1 MALTATEEAFLAGHR
16 LGRLATIGPGG
27 GPQVKPVGF
36 AYHRELGTIDISGF
50 NMAQSAKYRNVRRHP
65 EVAFVVDT
73 GAPAGFTDAHFL
85 EIRGVAEAVA
95 GQVPSFPD
103 AAAEIIRI
111 HPRRV
116 IGFNIDPEQPGLS
129 IRDVGPGQRQPG
141 QRQPGQ
147 RQPGQRQPGQRQ
159 PGQPQPGQPQPGQP
173 QPGRPDEWHRPDKRR
188 EDGRAAADADG
199 ARPVLG
205 AGGLAADGAAEA
217 VRGLVTE
224 LQAGLDAR
232 DADVYNR
239 HFAADVIWGSPFG
252 ATVSGYDRLHA
263 IHVQLKRERRG
274 GPSSRYEIVAVLSPA
289 PDVALAQVRRVALD
303 PDGQP
308 VTPSGD
314 LTASFSEMAL
324 YVLVRRDGIW
334 WLAAGQNTPVQPV
347 PRR

>member
-1 MALTATEEAFLAGHR
+1 VAGMALTATEEAFLAGHR

-36 AYHRELGTIDISGF
+36 AYNRELGTIDISGF
-50 NMAQSAKYRNVRRHP
+50 NMAQSAKYRNVQRHP

-73 GAPAGFTDAHFL
+73 GAGAGFTDVHFL

-116 IGFNIDPEQPGLS
+116 IGFNIDPERPGLS
-129 IRDVGPGQRQPG
+129 IRDVGT
-141 QRQPGQ
+141 
-147 RQPGQRQPGQRQ
+147 
-159 PGQPQPGQPQPGQP
+159 GQP
-173 QPGRPDEWHRPDKRR
+173 QPGRPDKRHRHDERHEERR
-188 EDGRAAADADG
+188 AVADAGGD
-199 ARPVLG
+199 RPVLG
-205 AGGLAADGAAEA
+205 AGGLATGGAAEA
-217 VRGLVTE
+217 VQGLVAE
-224 LQAGLDAR
+224 LQAGLDSR

-252 ATVSGYDRLHA
+252 ATVHGYDRLHA
-263 IHVQLKRERRG
+263 IHIQLKREQRG

-308 VTPSGD
+308 VTPSADMTG
-314 LTASFSEMAL
+314 SFSEMAL
-324 YVLVRRDGIW
+324 YVLVRRDGTW

>member
-36 AYHRELGTIDISGF
+36 AYNRELGTIDISGF
-50 NMAQSAKYRNVRRHP
+50 NMAQSAKYRNVQRHP

-73 GAPAGFTDAHFL
+73 GAGAGFTDVHFL

-116 IGFNIDPEQPGLS
+116 IGFNIDPERPGLS
-129 IRDVGPGQRQPG
+129 IRDVGT
-141 QRQPGQ
+141 
-147 RQPGQRQPGQRQ
+147 
-159 PGQPQPGQPQPGQP
+159 GQP
-173 QPGRPDEWHRPDKRR
+173 QPGRPDKRHRHDERHEERR
-188 EDGRAAADADG
+188 AVADAGGD
-199 ARPVLG
+199 RPVLG
-205 AGGLAADGAAEA
+205 AGGLATGGAAEA
-217 VRGLVTE
+217 VQGLVAE
-224 LQAGLDAR
+224 LQAGLDSR

-252 ATVSGYDRLHA
+252 ATVHGYDRLHA
-263 IHVQLKRERRG
+263 IHIQLKREQRG

-308 VTPSGD
+308 VTPSADMTG
-314 LTASFSEMAL
+314 SFSEMAL
-324 YVLVRRDGIW
+324 YVLVRRDGTW

>member
-1 MALTATEEAFLAGHR
+1 MAGMALTATEEAFLAGHR

-36 AYHRELGTIDISGF
+36 AYNRELGTIDISGF
-50 NMAQSAKYRNVRRHP
+50 NMAQSAKYRNVQRHP

-73 GAPAGFTDAHFL
+73 GAGAGFTDVHFL

-116 IGFNIDPEQPGLS
+116 IGFNIDPERPGLS
-129 IRDVGPGQRQPG
+129 IRDVGT
-141 QRQPGQ
+141 
-147 RQPGQRQPGQRQ
+147 
-159 PGQPQPGQPQPGQP
+159 GQP
-173 QPGRPDEWHRPDKRR
+173 QPGRPDKRHRHDERHEERR
-188 EDGRAAADADG
+188 AVADAGGD
-199 ARPVLG
+199 RPVLG
-205 AGGLAADGAAEA
+205 AGGLATGGAAEA
-217 VRGLVTE
+217 VQGLVAE
-224 LQAGLDAR
+224 LQAGLDSR

-252 ATVSGYDRLHA
+252 ATVHGYDRLHA
-263 IHVQLKRERRG
+263 IHIQLKREQRG

-308 VTPSGD
+308 VTPSADMTG
-314 LTASFSEMAL
+314 SFSEMAL
-324 YVLVRRDGIW
+324 YVLVRRDGTW

>member
-16 LGRLATIGPGG
+16 LGRLATIGSGG

-36 AYHRELGTIDISGF
+36 AYNRELGTIDISGF
-50 NMAQSAKYRNVRRHP
+50 NMAQSAKYRNVQRHP
-65 EVAFVVDT
+65 EAAFVADT
-73 GAPAGFTDAHFL
+73 GAGAGFTDVHFL

-95 GQVPSFPD
+95 GQLPSFPD

-116 IGFNIDPEQPGLS
+116 IGFNIDPERPGLS
-129 IRDVGPGQRQPG
+129 IRDVGTGQRQS
-141 QRQPGQ
+141 
-147 RQPGQRQPGQRQ
+147 
-159 PGQPQPGQPQPGQP
+159 
-173 QPGRPDEWHRPDKRR
+173 GRPDERHRPDERR
-188 EDGRAAADADG
+188 EERRAVADAAG

-205 AGGLAADGAAEA
+205 AGGLAADSAAEA
-217 VRGLVTE
+217 VQGLVAE

-252 ATVSGYDRLHA
+252 ATVHGYDRLHA
-263 IHVQLKRERRG
+263 IHVQLKREQRG
-274 GPSSRYEIVAVLSPA
+274 GPSSRYEFVAVLSPA

-308 VTPSGD
+308 VMPSAD
-314 LTASFSEMAL
+314 LTGSFSEMAL
-324 YVLVRRDGIW
+324 YVLVRRNGTW

-347 PRR
+347 PGR

>member
-1 MALTATEEAFLAGHR
+1 MAGMALTATEEAFLAGHR

-36 AYHRELGTIDISGF
+36 AYNRELGTIDISGF
-50 NMAQSAKYRNVRRHP
+50 NMAQSAKYRNVQRHP

-73 GAPAGFTDAHFL
+73 GAGAGFTDVHFL

-116 IGFNIDPEQPGLS
+116 IGFNIAPERPGLS
-129 IRDVGPGQRQPG
+129 IRDVGT
-141 QRQPGQ
+141 
-147 RQPGQRQPGQRQ
+147 
-159 PGQPQPGQPQPGQP
+159 GQP
-173 QPGRPDEWHRPDKRR
+173 QPGRPDKRHRPDERHEERR
-188 EDGRAAADADG
+188 AVADAGGD
-199 ARPVLG
+199 RPVLG
-205 AGGLAADGAAEA
+205 AGGLATGGAAEA
-217 VRGLVTE
+217 VQGLVAE
-224 LQAGLDAR
+224 LQAGLDSR

-252 ATVSGYDRLHA
+252 ATVHGYDRLHA
-263 IHVQLKRERRG
+263 IHVQLKREQRG

-308 VTPSGD
+308 VTPSAD
-314 LTASFSEMAL
+314 LTGSFSEMAL
-324 YVLVRRDGIW
+324 YVLVRRDGTW

>member
-1 MALTATEEAFLAGHR
+1 VAGMALTATEEAFLAGHT
-16 LGRLATIGPGG
+16 LGRLATIGPGS

-36 AYHRELGTIDISGF
+36 TYNRELGTIDISGF
-50 NMAQSAKYRNVRRHP
+50 NMAQSAKYRNVQRHP

-73 GAPAGFTDAHFL
+73 GAGAGFTDAHFL

-116 IGFNIDPEQPGLS
+116 IGFNIDPELPGLS
-129 IRDVGPGQRQPG
+129 IRDVGM
-141 QRQPGQ
+141 
-147 RQPGQRQPGQRQ
+147 
-159 PGQPQPGQPQPGQP
+159 GQP
-173 QPGRPDEWHRPDKRR
+173 QPGRPDKRHRPDK
-188 EDGRAAADADG
+188 EEETRAVADADG
-199 ARPVLG
+199 DRPVFG
-205 AGGLAADGAAEA
+205 ARGLAADGAAEA
-217 VRGLVTE
+217 VQGLVAE
-224 LQAGLDAR
+224 LQAGLDSH

-252 ATVSGYDRLHA
+252 ATVHGYDRLHA
-263 IHVQLKRERRG
+263 IHVQLKREQRG

-308 VTPSGD
+308 VIPSAD
-314 LTASFSEMAL
+314 LTGSFSEMAL
-324 YVLVRRDGIW
+324 YVLVRRDGTW
-334 WLAAGQNTPVQPV
+334 WLAAGQNTPIQPV
-347 PRR
+347 PRQ

>member
-1 MALTATEEAFLAGHR
+1 
-16 LGRLATIGPGG
+16 
-27 GPQVKPVGF
+27 
-36 AYHRELGTIDISGF
+36 
-50 NMAQSAKYRNVRRHP
+50 
-65 EVAFVVDT
+65 VAFVVDT
-73 GAPAGFTDAHFL
+73 GAGAGFTDVHFL

-116 IGFNIDPEQPGLS
+116 IGFNIDPERPGLS
-129 IRDVGPGQRQPG
+129 IRDVGT
-141 QRQPGQ
+141 
-147 RQPGQRQPGQRQ
+147 
-159 PGQPQPGQPQPGQP
+159 GQP
-173 QPGRPDEWHRPDKRR
+173 QPGRPDKRHRHDERHEERR
-188 EDGRAAADADG
+188 AVADAGGD
-199 ARPVLG
+199 RPVLG
-205 AGGLAADGAAEA
+205 AGGLATGGAAEA
-217 VRGLVTE
+217 VQGLVAE
-224 LQAGLDAR
+224 LQAGLDSR

-252 ATVSGYDRLHA
+252 ATVHGYDRLHA
-263 IHVQLKRERRG
+263 IHIQLKREQRG

-308 VTPSGD
+308 VTPSADMTG
-314 LTASFSEMAL
+314 SFSEMAL
-324 YVLVRRDGIW
+324 YVLVRRDGTW

>member
-36 AYHRELGTIDISGF
+36 AYNRELGTIDISGF
-50 NMAQSAKYRNVRRHP
+50 NMAQSAKYRNVQRHP

-73 GAPAGFTDAHFL
+73 GAGAGFTDVHFL

-95 GQVPSFPD
+95 GQLPSFPD
-103 AAAEIIRI
+103 AAVEIIRI

-116 IGFNIDPEQPGLS
+116 IGFNIDPERPGLS
-129 IRDVGPGQRQPG
+129 IRDVGT
-141 QRQPGQ
+141 
-147 RQPGQRQPGQRQ
+147 
-159 PGQPQPGQPQPGQP
+159 GQP
-173 QPGRPDEWHRPDKRR
+173 QPGRPDKRHRHDERHEERR
-188 EDGRAAADADG
+188 AVADAGGD
-199 ARPVLG
+199 RPVLG
-205 AGGLAADGAAEA
+205 AGGLATGGAAEA
-217 VRGLVTE
+217 VQGLVAE
-224 LQAGLDAR
+224 LQAGLDSR

-252 ATVSGYDRLHA
+252 ATVHGYDRLHA
-263 IHVQLKRERRG
+263 IHIQLKREQRG

-308 VTPSGD
+308 VTPSAD
-314 LTASFSEMAL
+314 LTGSFSEMAL
-324 YVLVRRDGIW
+324 YVLVRRDGTW

>member
-1 MALTATEEAFLAGHR
+1 MAGMALTATEEAFLAGHR

-36 AYHRELGTIDISGF
+36 AYNRELGTIDISGF
-50 NMAQSAKYRNVRRHP
+50 NMAQSAKYRNVQRHP

-73 GAPAGFTDAHFL
+73 GAGAGFTDVHFL

-116 IGFNIDPEQPGLS
+116 IGFNIDPERPGLS
-129 IRDVGPGQRQPG
+129 IRDVGT
-141 QRQPGQ
+141 
-147 RQPGQRQPGQRQ
+147 
-159 PGQPQPGQPQPGQP
+159 GQP
-173 QPGRPDEWHRPDKRR
+173 QPGRPDKRHRHDERHEERR
-188 EDGRAAADADG
+188 AVADAGGD
-199 ARPVLG
+199 RPVLG
-205 AGGLAADGAAEA
+205 AGGLATGGAAEA
-217 VRGLVTE
+217 VQGLVAE
-224 LQAGLDAR
+224 LQAGLDSR

-252 ATVSGYDRLHA
+252 ATVHGYDRLHA
-263 IHVQLKRERRG
+263 IHIQLKREQRG

-308 VTPSGD
+308 VTPSAD
-314 LTASFSEMAL
+314 LTGSFSEMAL
-324 YVLVRRDGIW
+324 YVLVRRDGTW

>member
-1 MALTATEEAFLAGHR
+1 MVLTATEEAFLAGHR
-16 LGRLATIGPGG
+16 LGRLATVGPSG

-36 AYHRELGTIDISGF
+36 AYNHELGTIDISGF
-50 NMAQSAKYRNVRRHP
+50 NMAQSTKYRNVQRHP

-73 GAPAGFTDAHFL
+73 GAGAGFTDVHFL

-116 IGFNIDPEQPGLS
+116 IGFNVDPERPGLS
-129 IRDVGPGQRQPG
+129 IRDVGT
-141 QRQPGQ
+141 
-147 RQPGQRQPGQRQ
+147 
-159 PGQPQPGQPQPGQP
+159 GQPQPGQPQRGQP
-173 QPGRPDEWHRPDKRR
+173 QPGRPDKRHRPDQPMEERR
-188 EDGRAAADADG
+188 AVADADG
-199 ARPVLG
+199 DRPVLG
-205 AGGLAADGAAEA
+205 AGGPAADGAAEA
-217 VRGLVTE
+217 VQGLVAE
-224 LQAGLDAR
+224 LQAGLDSR

-252 ATVSGYDRLHA
+252 ATVHGYDRLHA

-308 VTPSGD
+308 VTSSAD
-314 LTASFSEMAL
+314 LAGSFSEMAL
-324 YVLVRRDGIW
+324 YVLVRRDGTW
-334 WLAAGQNTPVQPV
+334 WLAAGQNTVVQPV

>member
-36 AYHRELGTIDISGF
+36 AYNRELGTIDISGF
-50 NMAQSAKYRNVRRHP
+50 NMAQSAKYRNVQRHP

-73 GAPAGFTDAHFL
+73 GAGAGFTDVHFL

-116 IGFNIDPEQPGLS
+116 IGFNIDPERPGLS
-129 IRDVGPGQRQPG
+129 IRDVGT
-141 QRQPGQ
+141 
-147 RQPGQRQPGQRQ
+147 
-159 PGQPQPGQPQPGQP
+159 GQP
-173 QPGRPDEWHRPDKRR
+173 QPGRPDKRHRHDERHEERR
-188 EDGRAAADADG
+188 AVADAGGD
-199 ARPVLG
+199 RPVLG
-205 AGGLAADGAAEA
+205 AGGLATGGAAEA
-217 VRGLVTE
+217 VQGLVAE
-224 LQAGLDAR
+224 LQAGLDSR

-252 ATVSGYDRLHA
+252 ATVHGYDRLHA
-263 IHVQLKRERRG
+263 IHIQLKREQRG

-308 VTPSGD
+308 VTPSAD
-314 LTASFSEMAL
+314 LTGSFSEMAL
-324 YVLVRRDGIW
+324 YVLVRRDGTW

>member
-1 MALTATEEAFLAGHR
+1 MAGMALTATEEAFLAGHR

-36 AYHRELGTIDISGF
+36 AYNRELGTIDISGF
-50 NMAQSAKYRNVRRHP
+50 NMAQSAKYRNVQRHP

-73 GAPAGFTDAHFL
+73 GAGAGFTDVHFL

-116 IGFNIDPEQPGLS
+116 IGFNIDPERPGLS
-129 IRDVGPGQRQPG
+129 IRDVGT
-141 QRQPGQ
+141 
-147 RQPGQRQPGQRQ
+147 
-159 PGQPQPGQPQPGQP
+159 GQP
-173 QPGRPDEWHRPDKRR
+173 QPGRPDKRHRPDERHEERR
-188 EDGRAAADADG
+188 AVADAGGD
-199 ARPVLG
+199 RPVLG
-205 AGGLAADGAAEA
+205 AGGLATGGAAEA
-217 VRGLVTE
+217 VQGLVAE
-224 LQAGLDAR
+224 LQAGLDSR

-252 ATVSGYDRLHA
+252 ATVHGYDRLHA
-263 IHVQLKRERRG
+263 IHIQLKREQRG

-308 VTPSGD
+308 VTPSAD
-314 LTASFSEMAL
+314 LTGSFSERAL
-324 YVLVRRDGIW
+324 YVLVRRDGTW

>member
-1 MALTATEEAFLAGHR
+1 VAGMALTATEEAFLAGHR

-36 AYHRELGTIDISGF
+36 AYNRELGTIDISGF
-50 NMAQSAKYRNVRRHP
+50 NMAQSAKYRNVQRHP

-73 GAPAGFTDAHFL
+73 GAGAGFTDVHFL

-95 GQVPSFPD
+95 GQVPSFLD

-116 IGFNIDPEQPGLS
+116 IGFNIDPERPGLS
-129 IRDVGPGQRQPG
+129 IRDVGT
-141 QRQPGQ
+141 
-147 RQPGQRQPGQRQ
+147 
-159 PGQPQPGQPQPGQP
+159 GQP
-173 QPGRPDEWHRPDKRR
+173 QPGRPDKRHRPDERHEERR
-188 EDGRAAADADG
+188 AVADAGGD
-199 ARPVLG
+199 RPVLG
-205 AGGLAADGAAEA
+205 AGGLATGGAAEA
-217 VRGLVTE
+217 VQGLVAE
-224 LQAGLDAR
+224 LQAGLDSR

-252 ATVSGYDRLHA
+252 ATVHGYDRLHA
-263 IHVQLKRERRG
+263 IHIQLKREQRG

-308 VTPSGD
+308 VTPSAD
-314 LTASFSEMAL
+314 LTGSFSEMAL
-324 YVLVRRDGIW
+324 YVLVRRDGTW

>member
-1 MALTATEEAFLAGHR
+1 VAGMALTATEEAFLAGHR

-36 AYHRELGTIDISGF
+36 AYNRELGTIDISGF
-50 NMAQSAKYRNVRRHP
+50 NMAQSAKYRNVQRHP

-73 GAPAGFTDAHFL
+73 GAGAGFTDVHFL

-116 IGFNIDPEQPGLS
+116 IGFNIDPERPGLS
-129 IRDVGPGQRQPG
+129 IRDVGT
-141 QRQPGQ
+141 
-147 RQPGQRQPGQRQ
+147 
-159 PGQPQPGQPQPGQP
+159 GQP
-173 QPGRPDEWHRPDKRR
+173 QPGRPDKRHRPDERHEERR
-188 EDGRAAADADG
+188 AVADAGGD
-199 ARPVLG
+199 RPVLG
-205 AGGLAADGAAEA
+205 AGGLATGGAAEA
-217 VRGLVTE
+217 VQGLVAE
-224 LQAGLDAR
+224 LQAGLDSR

-252 ATVSGYDRLHA
+252 ATVHGYDRLHA
-263 IHVQLKRERRG
+263 IHIQLKREQRG

-308 VTPSGD
+308 VTPSAD
-314 LTASFSEMAL
+314 LTGSFSEMAL
-324 YVLVRRDGIW
+324 YVLVRRDGTW

>member
-1 MALTATEEAFLAGHR
+1 VAGMALTATEEAFLAGHR

-36 AYHRELGTIDISGF
+36 AYNRELGTIDISGF
-50 NMAQSAKYRNVRRHP
+50 NMAQSAKYRNVQRHP

-73 GAPAGFTDAHFL
+73 GAGAGFTDVHFL

-116 IGFNIDPEQPGLS
+116 IGFNIDPERPGLS
-129 IRDVGPGQRQPG
+129 IRDVGT
-141 QRQPGQ
+141 
-147 RQPGQRQPGQRQ
+147 
-159 PGQPQPGQPQPGQP
+159 GQP
-173 QPGRPDEWHRPDKRR
+173 QPGRPDKRHRHDERHEERR
-188 EDGRAAADADG
+188 AVADAGGD
-199 ARPVLG
+199 RPVLG
-205 AGGLAADGAAEA
+205 AGGLATGGAAEA
-217 VRGLVTE
+217 VQGLVAE
-224 LQAGLDAR
+224 LQAGLDSR

-252 ATVSGYDRLHA
+252 ATVHGYDRLHA
-263 IHVQLKRERRG
+263 IHIQLKREQRG

-308 VTPSGD
+308 VTPSAD
-314 LTASFSEMAL
+314 LTGSFSEMAL
-324 YVLVRRDGIW
+324 YVLVRRDGTW

>member
-1 MALTATEEAFLAGHR
+1 VAGMALTATEEAFLAGHR

-36 AYHRELGTIDISGF
+36 AYNRELGTIDISGF
-50 NMAQSAKYRNVRRHP
+50 NMAQSAKYRNVQRHP

-73 GAPAGFTDAHFL
+73 GAGAGFTDVHFL

-116 IGFNIDPEQPGLS
+116 IGFNIDPERPGLS
-129 IRDVGPGQRQPG
+129 IRDVGT
-141 QRQPGQ
+141 
-147 RQPGQRQPGQRQ
+147 
-159 PGQPQPGQPQPGQP
+159 GQP
-173 QPGRPDEWHRPDKRR
+173 QPGRPDKRHRPDERHEERR
-188 EDGRAAADADG
+188 AVADAGGD
-199 ARPVLG
+199 RPVLG
-205 AGGLAADGAAEA
+205 AGGLATGGAAEA
-217 VRGLVTE
+217 VQGLVAE
-224 LQAGLDAR
+224 LQAGLDSR

-252 ATVSGYDRLHA
+252 ATVHGYDRLHA
-263 IHVQLKRERRG
+263 IHIQLKREQRG

-308 VTPSGD
+308 VTPSADMTG
-314 LTASFSEMAL
+314 SFSEMAL
-324 YVLVRRDGIW
+324 YVLVRRDGTW

>member
-1 MALTATEEAFLAGHR
+1 MALTATEEAFLAGHT
-16 LGRLATIGPGG
+16 LGRLATIGPGP

-36 AYHRELGTIDISGF
+36 AYNRELGTIDISGF
-50 NMAQSAKYRNVRRHP
+50 NMAQSAKYRNVQRHP

-73 GAPAGFTDAHFL
+73 GAGAGFTDVHFL

-116 IGFNIDPEQPGLS
+116 IGFNIDPELPGLS
-129 IRDVGPGQRQPG
+129 TRDVGT
-141 QRQPGQ
+141 
-147 RQPGQRQPGQRQ
+147 
-159 PGQPQPGQPQPGQP
+159 GQP
-173 QPGRPDEWHRPDKRR
+173 QPGRPDERHRPDKEEQPGRPDERHRPDR
-188 EDGRAAADADG
+188 EEETRAVADADG
-199 ARPVLG
+199 DRPVLG

-217 VRGLVTE
+217 VQGLVAE
-224 LQAGLDAR
+224 LQAGLDAH

-252 ATVSGYDRLHA
+252 ATVHGYDRLHA
-263 IHVQLKRERRG
+263 IHVQLRREQRG
-274 GPSSRYEIVAVLSPA
+274 GPSSRYEIAAVLSPA

-308 VTPSGD
+308 VIPSAD
-314 LTASFSEMAL
+314 LTGSFSEMAL
-324 YVLVRRDGIW
+324 YVLVRRDETW

>member
-1 MALTATEEAFLAGHR
+1 M
-16 LGRLATIGPGG
+16 
-27 GPQVKPVGF
+27 KPVGF
-36 AYHRELGTIDISGF
+36 AYNRELGTIDISGF
-50 NMAQSAKYRNVRRHP
+50 NMAQSAKYRNVQRHP

-73 GAPAGFTDAHFL
+73 GAGAGFTDVHFL

-116 IGFNIDPEQPGLS
+116 IGFNIDPERPGLS
-129 IRDVGPGQRQPG
+129 IRDVGT
-141 QRQPGQ
+141 
-147 RQPGQRQPGQRQ
+147 
-159 PGQPQPGQPQPGQP
+159 GQP
-173 QPGRPDEWHRPDKRR
+173 QPGRPDKRHRHDERHEERR
-188 EDGRAAADADG
+188 AVADAGGD
-199 ARPVLG
+199 RPVLG
-205 AGGLAADGAAEA
+205 AGGLATGGAAEA
-217 VRGLVTE
+217 VQGLVAE
-224 LQAGLDAR
+224 LQAGLDSR

-252 ATVSGYDRLHA
+252 ATVHGYDRLHA
-263 IHVQLKRERRG
+263 IHIQLKREQRG

-308 VTPSGD
+308 VTPSAD
-314 LTASFSEMAL
+314 LTGSFSEMAL
-324 YVLVRRDGIW
+324 YVLVRRDGTW

>member
-1 MALTATEEAFLAGHR
+1 MAGMVLTATEEAFLAGHT
-16 LGRLATIGPGG
+16 LGRLATVGPGG

-36 AYHRELGTIDISGF
+36 AYNHELGTVDISGF
-50 NMAQSAKYRNVRRHP
+50 NMAQSAKYRNVQRHP

-73 GAPAGFTDAHFL
+73 GAGAGFTDVHFL

-116 IGFNIDPEQPGLS
+116 IGFNVDPERPGLS
-129 IRDVGPGQRQPG
+129 IRDVGTD
-141 QRQPGQ
+141 
-147 RQPGQRQPGQRQ
+147 
-159 PGQPQPGQPQPGQP
+159 QP
-173 QPGRPDEWHRPDKRR
+173 QPGRPDKRHRPDQRTEERR
-188 EDGRAAADADG
+188 AVADADG
-199 ARPVLG
+199 DRPVLG
-205 AGGLAADGAAEA
+205 TGGLAADGADEA
-217 VRGLVTE
+217 VQSLVAE
-224 LQAGLDAR
+224 LQAGLDSR

-252 ATVSGYDRLHA
+252 ATVHGYDRLHA

-274 GPSSRYEIVAVLSPA
+274 GPSSRYEIAAVLSPA

-303 PDGQP
+303 PDGEP
-308 VTPSGD
+308 VTPSAD
-314 LTASFSEMAL
+314 LTGSFSEMAL
-324 YVLVRRDGIW
+324 YVLVRRDGTW

>member
-36 AYHRELGTIDISGF
+36 AYNRELGTIDISGF
-50 NMAQSAKYRNVRRHP
+50 NMAQSAKYRNVQRHP

-73 GAPAGFTDAHFL
+73 GAGAGFTDVHFL

-116 IGFNIDPEQPGLS
+116 IGFNIDPERPGLS
-129 IRDVGPGQRQPG
+129 IRDVGT
-141 QRQPGQ
+141 
-147 RQPGQRQPGQRQ
+147 
-159 PGQPQPGQPQPGQP
+159 GQP
-173 QPGRPDEWHRPDKRR
+173 QPGRPDKRHRPDERHEERR
-188 EDGRAAADADG
+188 AVADAGGD
-199 ARPVLG
+199 RPVLG
-205 AGGLAADGAAEA
+205 AGGLATGGAAEA
-217 VRGLVTE
+217 VQGLVAE
-224 LQAGLDAR
+224 LQAGLDSR

-252 ATVSGYDRLHA
+252 ATVHGYDRLHA
-263 IHVQLKRERRG
+263 IHIQLKREQRG

-308 VTPSGD
+308 VTPSAD
-314 LTASFSEMAL
+314 LTGSFSEMAL
-324 YVLVRRDGIW
+324 YVLVRRDGTW

>member
-1 MALTATEEAFLAGHR
+1 VAGMALTATEEAFLAGHR

-36 AYHRELGTIDISGF
+36 AYNRELGTIDISGF
-50 NMAQSAKYRNVRRHP
+50 NMAQSAKYRNVQRHP

-73 GAPAGFTDAHFL
+73 GAGAGFTDVHFL

-116 IGFNIDPEQPGLS
+116 IGFNIDPERPGLS
-129 IRDVGPGQRQPG
+129 IRDVGT
-141 QRQPGQ
+141 
-147 RQPGQRQPGQRQ
+147 
-159 PGQPQPGQPQPGQP
+159 GQP
-173 QPGRPDEWHRPDKRR
+173 QPGRPDKRHRPDERHEERR
-188 EDGRAAADADG
+188 AVADAGGD
-199 ARPVLG
+199 RPVLG
-205 AGGLAADGAAEA
+205 AGGLATGGAAEA
-217 VRGLVTE
+217 VQGLVAK
-224 LQAGLDAR
+224 LQAGLDSR

-252 ATVSGYDRLHA
+252 ATVHGYDRLHA
-263 IHVQLKRERRG
+263 IHIQLKREQRG

-308 VTPSGD
+308 VTPSAD
-314 LTASFSEMAL
+314 LTGSFSEMAL
-324 YVLVRRDGIW
+324 YVLVRRDGTW

>member
-1 MALTATEEAFLAGHR
+1 MAGMALTATEEAFLAGHR

-27 GPQVKPVGF
+27 GPQLKPVGF
-36 AYHRELGTIDISGF
+36 SYHRELGTIDISGF

-65 EVAFVVDT
+65 EVAFMVDT
-73 GAPAGFTDAHFL
+73 GAGAGFTDVHFL

-95 GQVPSFPD
+95 GPVPSFPD

-116 IGFNIDPEQPGLS
+116 IGFNIDPERPGLS
-129 IRDVGPGQRQPG
+129 IRDVGT
-141 QRQPGQ
+141 
-147 RQPGQRQPGQRQ
+147 
-159 PGQPQPGQPQPGQP
+159 GQPQQ
-173 QPGRPDEWHRPDKRR
+173 GRPDERHRPNERR
-188 EDGRAAADADG
+188 EERHAVAEADG
-199 ARPVLG
+199 ARPELG

-217 VRGLVTE
+217 VQGLVAE

-252 ATVSGYDRLHA
+252 ATVHGYDRLHA
-263 IHVQLKRERRG
+263 IHVQLKREQRG

-308 VTPSGD
+308 VMPSAD
-314 LTASFSEMAL
+314 LTGSFSEMAL
-324 YVLVRRDGIW
+324 YVLVRRDGTW

>member
-1 MALTATEEAFLAGHR
+1 MALTATEEAFLAGHT
-16 LGRLATIGPGG
+16 LGRLATIGPGAD
-27 GPQVKPVGF
+27 PQVKPVGF
-36 AYHRELGTIDISGF
+36 AYNRELGTIDISGF
-50 NMAQSAKYRNVRRHP
+50 NMAQSAKYRNVQRHP

-73 GAPAGFTDAHFL
+73 GAGAGFTDVHFL

-116 IGFNIDPEQPGLS
+116 IGFNIDPELPGLS
-129 IRDVGPGQRQPG
+129 IRDVGM
-141 QRQPGQ
+141 
-147 RQPGQRQPGQRQ
+147 
-159 PGQPQPGQPQPGQP
+159 GQP
-173 QPGRPDEWHRPDKRR
+173 QPGRPDKRHRPDK
-188 EDGRAAADADG
+188 EEVTRAVADADG
-199 ARPVLG
+199 DRPVLG

-217 VRGLVTE
+217 VQGLVAE
-224 LQAGLDAR
+224 LQAGLDAH

-252 ATVSGYDRLHA
+252 ATVHGYDRLHA
-263 IHVQLKRERRG
+263 IHVQLKREQRG
-274 GPSSRYEIVAVLSPA
+274 GPSSRYEIAAVLSPA

-308 VTPSGD
+308 VIPSAD
-314 LTASFSEMAL
+314 LTGSFSEMAL
-324 YVLVRRDGIW
+324 YVLVRRDGTW

>member
-36 AYHRELGTIDISGF
+36 AYNRELGTIDISGF
-50 NMAQSAKYRNVRRHP
+50 NMAQSAKYRNVQRHP

-73 GAPAGFTDAHFL
+73 GAGAGFTDVHFL

-116 IGFNIDPEQPGLS
+116 IGFNIDPERPGLS
-129 IRDVGPGQRQPG
+129 IRDVGT
-141 QRQPGQ
+141 
-147 RQPGQRQPGQRQ
+147 
-159 PGQPQPGQPQPGQP
+159 GQP
-173 QPGRPDEWHRPDKRR
+173 QPGRPDKRHRHDERHEERR
-188 EDGRAAADADG
+188 AVADAGGD
-199 ARPVLG
+199 RPVLG
-205 AGGLAADGAAEA
+205 AGGLATGGAAEA
-217 VRGLVTE
+217 VQGLVAK
-224 LQAGLDAR
+224 LQAGLDSR

-252 ATVSGYDRLHA
+252 ATVHGYDRLHA
-263 IHVQLKRERRG
+263 IHIQLKREQRG

-308 VTPSGD
+308 VTPSAD
-314 LTASFSEMAL
+314 LTGSFSERAL
-324 YVLVRRDGIW
+324 YVLVRRDGTW

>member
-1 MALTATEEAFLAGHR
+1 MAGMALTATEEAFLAGHR

-36 AYHRELGTIDISGF
+36 AYNRELGTIDISGF
-50 NMAQSAKYRNVRRHP
+50 NMAQSAKYRNVQRHP

-73 GAPAGFTDAHFL
+73 GAGAGFTDVHFL

-116 IGFNIDPEQPGLS
+116 IGFNIDPERPGLS
-129 IRDVGPGQRQPG
+129 IRDVGT
-141 QRQPGQ
+141 
-147 RQPGQRQPGQRQ
+147 
-159 PGQPQPGQPQPGQP
+159 GQP
-173 QPGRPDEWHRPDKRR
+173 QPGRPDKRHRPDERHEERR
-188 EDGRAAADADG
+188 AVADAGGD
-199 ARPVLG
+199 RPVLG
-205 AGGLAADGAAEA
+205 AGGLATGGAAEA
-217 VRGLVTE
+217 VQGLVAE
-224 LQAGLDAR
+224 LQAGLDSR

-252 ATVSGYDRLHA
+252 ATVHGYDRLHA
-263 IHVQLKRERRG
+263 IHIQLKREQRG

-308 VTPSGD
+308 VTPSAD
-314 LTASFSEMAL
+314 LTGSFSEMAL
-324 YVLVRRDGIW
+324 YVLVRRDGTW

>member
-1 MALTATEEAFLAGHR
+1 MAGMVLTATEEAFLAGHT
-16 LGRLATIGPGG
+16 LGRLATVGPGG

-36 AYHRELGTIDISGF
+36 AYNHELGTVDISGF
-50 NMAQSAKYRNVRRHP
+50 NMAQSAKYRNVQRHP

-73 GAPAGFTDAHFL
+73 GAGAGFTDVHFL

-116 IGFNIDPEQPGLS
+116 IGFNVDPERPGLS
-129 IRDVGPGQRQPG
+129 IRDVGTD
-141 QRQPGQ
+141 
-147 RQPGQRQPGQRQ
+147 
-159 PGQPQPGQPQPGQP
+159 QP
-173 QPGRPDEWHRPDKRR
+173 QPGRPDKRHRPDQRTEERR
-188 EDGRAAADADG
+188 AVADADG
-199 ARPVLG
+199 DRPVLG
-205 AGGLAADGAAEA
+205 TGGLAADGADEA
-217 VRGLVTE
+217 VQSLVAE
-224 LQAGLDAR
+224 LQAGLDSR

-239 HFAADVIWGSPFG
+239 HFAADGIWGSPFG
-252 ATVSGYDRLHA
+252 ATVHGYDRLHA

-274 GPSSRYEIVAVLSPA
+274 GPSSRYEIAAVLSPA

-303 PDGQP
+303 PDGEP
-308 VTPSGD
+308 VTPSAD
-314 LTASFSEMAL
+314 LTGSFSEMAL
-324 YVLVRRDGIW
+324 YVLVRRDGTW

>member
-36 AYHRELGTIDISGF
+36 AYNRELGTIDISGF
-50 NMAQSAKYRNVRRHP
+50 NMAQSAKYRNVQRHP

-73 GAPAGFTDAHFL
+73 GAGAGFTDVHFL

-116 IGFNIDPEQPGLS
+116 IGFNIDPERPGLS
-129 IRDVGPGQRQPG
+129 IRDVGT
-141 QRQPGQ
+141 
-147 RQPGQRQPGQRQ
+147 
-159 PGQPQPGQPQPGQP
+159 GQP
-173 QPGRPDEWHRPDKRR
+173 QPGRPDKRHRPDERHEERR
-188 EDGRAAADADG
+188 AVADAGGD
-199 ARPVLG
+199 RPVLG
-205 AGGLAADGAAEA
+205 AGGLATGGAAEA
-217 VRGLVTE
+217 VQGLVAE
-224 LQAGLDAR
+224 LQAGLDSR

-252 ATVSGYDRLHA
+252 ATVHGYDRLHA
-263 IHVQLKRERRG
+263 IHIQLKREQRG

-308 VTPSGD
+308 VTPSADMTG
-314 LTASFSEMAL
+314 SFSEMAL
-324 YVLVRRDGIW
+324 YVLVRRDGTW

>member
-1 MALTATEEAFLAGHR
+1 MAGMALTATEEAFLAGHR

-36 AYHRELGTIDISGF
+36 AYNRELGTIDISGF
-50 NMAQSAKYRNVRRHP
+50 NMAQSAKYRNVQRHP

-73 GAPAGFTDAHFL
+73 GAGAGFTDVHFL

-116 IGFNIDPEQPGLS
+116 IGFNIDPERPGLS
-129 IRDVGPGQRQPG
+129 IRDVGT
-141 QRQPGQ
+141 
-147 RQPGQRQPGQRQ
+147 
-159 PGQPQPGQPQPGQP
+159 GQP
-173 QPGRPDEWHRPDKRR
+173 QPGRPDKRHRPDERHEERR
-188 EDGRAAADADG
+188 AVADAGGD
-199 ARPVLG
+199 RPVLG
-205 AGGLAADGAAEA
+205 AGGLATGGAAEA
-217 VRGLVTE
+217 VQGLVAE
-224 LQAGLDAR
+224 LQAGLDSR

-252 ATVSGYDRLHA
+252 ATVHGYDRLHA
-263 IHVQLKRERRG
+263 IHIQLKREQRG

-308 VTPSGD
+308 VTPSADMTG
-314 LTASFSEMAL
+314 SFSEMAL
-324 YVLVRRDGIW
+324 YVLVRRDGTW

>member
-36 AYHRELGTIDISGF
+36 AYNRELGTIDISGF
-50 NMAQSAKYRNVRRHP
+50 NMAQSAKYRNVQRHP

-73 GAPAGFTDAHFL
+73 GAGAGFTDVHFL

-116 IGFNIDPEQPGLS
+116 IGFNIDPERPGLS
-129 IRDVGPGQRQPG
+129 IRDVGT
-141 QRQPGQ
+141 
-147 RQPGQRQPGQRQ
+147 
-159 PGQPQPGQPQPGQP
+159 GQP
-173 QPGRPDEWHRPDKRR
+173 QPGRPDKRHRPDERHEERR
-188 EDGRAAADADG
+188 AVADAGGD
-199 ARPVLG
+199 RPVLG
-205 AGGLAADGAAEA
+205 AGGLATGGAAEA
-217 VRGLVTE
+217 VQGLVAK
-224 LQAGLDAR
+224 LQAGLDSR

-252 ATVSGYDRLHA
+252 ATVHGYDRLHA
-263 IHVQLKRERRG
+263 IHIQLKREQRG

-308 VTPSGD
+308 VTPSADMTG
-314 LTASFSEMAL
+314 SFSEMAL
-324 YVLVRRDGIW
+324 YVLVRRDGTW